1 MGGEDTPLLE
11 KNPVSERREPSGTA
25 AATNPFLEGASLDRD
40 PLMAFGI
47 WGEQSFYLSSTTGQ
61 PMSPDLGT
69 VLTLNT
75 TSRVDQATRRR
86 TTESGRGPHGLG
98 LNTATWRFL
107 SQHTHIVLL
116 TGSRDFLGSPVA
128 KTPCLQGRA
137 RGFDPWSGD

>member
-1 MGGEDTPLLE
+1 MTTGHVGQRWEEKTHHCCE

-25 AATNPFLEGASLDRD
+25 AATNPFLEGASLDKD

-75 TSRVDQATRRR
+75 TSRM
-86 TTESGRGPHGLG
+86 GPGYPKA
-98 LNTATWRFL
+98 NY
-107 SQHTHIVLL
+107 
-116 TGSRDFLGSPVA
+116 
-128 KTPCLQGRA
+128 
-137 RGFDPWSGD
+137 